1 MAEQFK
7 SRPRRLKAGESAL
20 AQLLGL
26 SGTNLPLD
34 AQKRNQG
41 IPQMPPMAQPE
52 SAPVR
57 SFLPQDQQAA
67 LQSYADR
74 TFTQSNISQV
84 TQPLQQPTQVSPPTE
99 RVATPLDP
107 GLELDKVY
115 IPTEITANKYVNIAN
130 VADPIQI
137 EGEMYYVFSPEQLK
151 NSAISAYKDG
161 DEKAYNQLM
170 KKSIQAPGLAIS
182 PGPLNQVKAQI
193 KKETKAYSD
202 ESSFVVKGIN
212 SQIIDEING
221 MSQSVLE
228 EKLEAARERFDPRL
242 RENTLKEQIE
252 ATGDLSV
259 VRQELAG
266 IYIAE
271 LFDMPEHGDLAYL
284 ENERLESSDLDTA
297 LKGFVEID
305 QYGEVKRL
313 SGPAKD
319 PRVLNNKIGYKN
331 NDLDVT
337 VEPNTALETA
347 NKKITSGLNLK
358 HSLKSENKDS
368 NGNQLNDDGIYGGV
382 YYGKANADVK
392 LSIEKKKE
400 ELKNEYAKVQGDFKR
415 IKSLKDATKKD
426 PLYQEA
432 VKEHGELS
440 LDQEK
445 LDDFPDEINFAQQ
458 KQFIAAQKQVVS
470 SQQEKINVY
479 QKETQDILDIKTKE
493 QRLKGQPFAGM
504 GEPVVE
510 SELKRF
516 DLPRDQIVKS
526 GQTSELAMG
535 RKKGTPTT
543 YSKPA
548 PTDFVLPTMSPRRED
563 FSEGTEGD
571 VEFSEAQQQFLKKP
585 GAFAGLEGPV
595 FEKTEQAAP
604 PIDPAKFNF
613 DINTKEGRTKLQQ
626 MLVSQGINLKGTTKE
641 AGVIQ
646 EDPTKALMPTKGVGR
661 AGPRTKAGT
670 RAIQQQ
676 LGVSPT
682 GEWNQESAV
691 ALARKLSA
699 EQDPISGVSDVP
711 SLPKGLSF
719 AQAPKSIKQPE
730 FAPTD
735 PKSEG
740 TAKGE
745 GGFFDK
751 PGAKEL
757 AITGGLMGAEAFRY
771 LMGTL
776 GPAATY
782 ARKRIDQLEAEETDD
797 FRDRALERQERK
809 EGMAAI
815 RGLGE
820 STLREQEKAQ
830 AMQPRTSAAR
840 LQRMREGAQRE
851 LYRASLGLEKD
862 VQARKGARA
871 MQKQRELESLYQ
883 YEQQRRDAG
892 LGRLTAGA
900 SQLAGQYGK
909 ITAAGAQL
917 REYDPIKWAE
927 KFESAGWTKED
938 AQKQAME
945 MVKIGANKQSYEQAM
960 QLIKEGASAKDPRWS
975 DLGGLTEKQKKT
987 NTLFGLGS

>member
-7 SRPRRLKAGESAL
+7 SRPRRLKAGDSAL

-26 SGTNLPLD
+26 SGTSLSLE
-34 AQKRNQG
+34 AQRRNQG
-41 IPQMPPMAQPE
+41 IPPMAQPE

-74 TFTQSNISQV
+74 TFTQSNIETLYGKPRPPS
-84 TQPLQQPTQVSPPTE
+84 PSAEPPPQQPPQQPPPQQKPVLVSIAD
-99 RVATPLDP
+99 VAKSKYLNVEGDP
-107 GLELDKVY
+107 DVK
-115 IPTEITANKYVNIAN
+115 
-130 VADPIQI
+130 I
-137 EGEMYYVFSPEQLK
+137 EGEWFFSVDPQTYSSSIINAYTSGDVTEYNRLLK
-151 NSAISAYKDG
+151 QSKD
-161 DEKAYNQLM
+161 N
-170 KKSIQAPGLAIS
+170 PGLHSRIKAAAKEYTAES
-182 PGPLNQVKAQI
+182 AAVTAGLNKQVIEAVNQ
-193 KKETKAYSD
+193 
-202 ESSFVVKGIN
+202 
-212 SQIIDEING
+212 
-221 MSQSVLE
+221 MSE
-228 EKLEAARERFDPRL
+228 GE
-242 RENTLKEQIE
+242 LKEKHAEASNRFYEVDILDIE
-252 ATGDLSV
+252 GREQPEDLGEL
-259 VRQELAG
+259 RKELAS
-266 IYIAE
+266 IYLAE
-271 LFDMPEHGDLAYL
+271 TFDMPSPLDYEEIRSNDDYNFIKTEFL
-284 ENERLESSDLDTA
+284 ETDDSNKLKP
-297 LKGFVEID
+297 LKG
-305 QYGEVKRL
+305 
-313 SGPAKD
+313 PTKD
-319 PRVLNNKIGYKN
+319 PRVIVEKLGWTVQDMDKLPSEKQKDHYIGGGPAGGMKRANQKLQAGLDKDKPLRSEGDLLRQQQEDNKLAAAEIKYAQ
-331 NDLDVT
+331 
-337 VEPNTALETA
+337 EAAL
-347 NKKITSGLNLK
+347 
-358 HSLKSENKDS
+358 
-368 NGNQLNDDGIYGGV
+368 
-382 YYGKANADVK
+382 
-392 LSIEKKKE
+392 
-400 ELKNEYAKVQGDFKR
+400 
-415 IKSLKDATKKD
+415 KKD
-426 PLYQEA
+426 
-432 VKEHGELS
+432 
-440 LDQEK
+440 D
-445 LDDFPDEINFAQQ
+445 
-458 KQFIAAQKQVVS
+458 AQKQD
-470 SQQEKINVY
+470 EKLQAADRTLGY
-479 QKETQDILDIKTKE
+479 TQKLKE
-493 QRLKGQPFAGM
+493 QSGALSLPSRAEVDAAARVIALQQKAGRPQRSAFA
-504 GEPVVE
+504 
-510 SELKRF
+510 
-516 DLPRDQIVKS
+516 
-526 GQTSELAMG
+526 
-535 RKKGTPTT
+535 
-543 YSKPA
+543 
-548 PTDFVLPTMSPRRED
+548 TD
-563 FSEGTEGD
+563 
-571 VEFSEAQQQFLKKP
+571 AP
-585 GAFAGLEGPV
+585 GAAKYEAAVKKWMHQPESWESSVSPSVPEPLKAV
-595 FEKTEQAAP
+595 YKNTEQAAP
-604 PIDPAKFNF
+604 PIDPAQFKF

-646 EDPTKALMPTKGVGR
+646 QDPSKALMPTKGVGR

-670 RAIQQQ
+670 KAIQQQ

-682 GEWNQESAV
+682 GEWNEESAV

-699 EQDPISGVSDVP
+699 EQDPISGVSNVP
-711 SLPKGLSF
+711 SLPEELSF

-730 FAPTD
+730 FEPTD
-735 PKSEG
+735 PKSKG

-883 YEQQRRDAG
+883 YEQQRRDAA

-927 KFESAGWTKED
+927 KFQAAGWSKED
-938 AQKQAME
+938 ALKQAME
-945 MVKIGANKQSYEQAM
+945 MVKIGAKTQSYEQAM
-960 QLIKEGASAKDPRWS
+960 ELIKAGTPITDPRFA
-975 DLGGLTEKQKKT
+975 DLGLSQAQKSMKSLTGLK
-987 NTLFGLGS
+987 